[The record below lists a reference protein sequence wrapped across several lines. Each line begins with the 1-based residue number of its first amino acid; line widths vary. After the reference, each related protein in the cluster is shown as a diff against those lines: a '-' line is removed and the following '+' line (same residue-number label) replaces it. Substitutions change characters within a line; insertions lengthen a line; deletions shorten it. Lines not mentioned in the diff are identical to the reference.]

1 MSQIKSFTE
10 SSVVVLRGQRTGWW
24 VFPAKGPGPGILAK
38 PMSNPHRELSLT
50 DLSPP
55 GAFFLTFWGI
65 LGFPGNFQLLLLF
78 LFFSLMVGSSAPPV
92 SLFSI

>member
-24 VFPAKGPGPGILAK
+24 VFPAKGPGPGILAE

-55 GAFFLTFWGI
+55 GAFF
-65 LGFPGNFQLLLLF
+65 
-78 LFFSLMVGSSAPPV
+78 
-92 SLFSI
+92 

>member
-24 VFPAKGPGPGILAK
+24 VFPAKGPGPGILAE

-55 GAFFLTFWGI
+55 GAF
-65 LGFPGNFQLLLLF
+65 
-78 LFFSLMVGSSAPPV
+78 S
-92 SLFSI
+92 SLFGGFSVFQEISALFYFSH